1 MSCKIRYLL
10 NTLLAIDN
18 AIDANL
24 IFGVG
29 NWGFVGA
36 GVSGSYVGWGG
47 RVSGSFVLR
56 LLVGWSSVGW
66 SGVSWSSV
74 GWGGVSW
81 SRVSGSFVLGFFV
94 FGVFCFAFVF
104 HVSGVSIGVSLVG
117 DDLDAAVGEND
128 AVRSSDYVVVGF
140 FIVLEVIV
148 RFLILDIVS
157 EAVGLRGL

>member
-1 MSCKIRYLL
+1 MIGS
-10 NTLLAIDN
+10 
-18 AIDANL
+18 
-24 IFGVG
+24 G
-29 NWGFVGA
+29 GFI
-36 GVSGSYVGWGG
+36 GWSS
-47 RVSGSFVLR
+47 VDWSFVLW
-56 LLVGWSSVGW
+56 LLVGWGSVSRSGVGR
-66 SGVSWSSV
+66 SGVSRSDV
-74 GWGGVSW
+74 GWGGVG
-81 SRVSGSFVLGFFV
+81 SRSFVLGLNV
-94 FGVFCFAFVF
+94 LGIFGFAFVF